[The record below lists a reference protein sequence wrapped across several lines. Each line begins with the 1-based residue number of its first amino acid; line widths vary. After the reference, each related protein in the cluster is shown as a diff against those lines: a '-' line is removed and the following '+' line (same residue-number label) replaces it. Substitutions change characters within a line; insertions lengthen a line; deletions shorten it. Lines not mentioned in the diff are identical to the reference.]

1 MTVDY
6 SIFPSNV
13 KTKFP
18 QLKKKGKKAHAGSEN
33 HSSKE
38 VNTGVCV
45 SVAALKWKAIISY
58 GVVVQ
63 KHATTKCCLHE
74 RRVIIR

>member
-1 MTVDY
+1 MF
-6 SIFPSNV
+6 SSN
-13 KTKFP
+13 KKP
-18 QLKKKGKKAHAGSEN
+18 KILQLKKKKKAQAWSEN
-33 HSSKE
+33 HSSRE

-45 SVAALKWKAIISY
+45 SVAALKWKAIISN

-74 RRVIIR
+74 WWVIIR